1 MAMPN
6 LSEGYY
12 QSYNNCFNI
21 TLLLVINAIMYT
33 TCMDPTAFFLYPKLE
48 WQRRYE
54 ALRAS
59 YVERLPAKAVA
70 KKFNYSTGYIT
81 LLRHLFSTGK
91 LDLAEPVPEGKAKRS
106 RVNGITRTKIREYRD
121 ANLSSGEIAELLNED
136 GIEISVRTV
145 ERVLR
150 EEGYPKLPRRTRLKM
165 AMTVKGANVPEK
177 SSQITLGDIGEQ
189 HFVSE
194 HAGIYLF
201 APLLSQFNWDAVV
214 NHAGLPGSKVIPAK
228 KYLLSF
234 IALKLLGTERFAH
247 VGSYSFDPAL
257 GLFAGLNV
265 LPKCTAL
272 STYSYSLDEVHVL
285 RLQESFV
292 KQAKKLRLYDGGVVN
307 LDFHTIPHYGD
318 ESVLE
323 KNWAGARGK
332 AMKGVLSL
340 IAQDSESRLMLYTAA
355 DIQRS
360 EANDQV
366 NAFMKFWKSVH
377 RGVQPT
383 LVFDSKFTDY
393 AHLSGLNRQN
403 IKFITLRRRGDG
415 LIHALDRITDW
426 RRITI
431 PHPKRAFPN
440 PLVYESTTTLRNY
453 DGLVRQV
460 VVRGNGHEKPAF
472 LITNDFD
479 IGLELLVGTYARRW
493 RVENGIAEA
502 VKFFHLNALSSPILI
517 KVHFDVA
524 MTMIADTLY
533 SMLAKQLRGFEECN
547 AQTIYRNFI
556 KGKGVVDVDG
566 AQIDV
571 TYPRRAHNPILRN
584 INWKN
589 FPMAV
594 PGCPEGILNLSFA

>member
-1 MAMPN
+1 M
-6 LSEGYY
+6 Y
-12 QSYNNCFNI
+12 I
-21 TLLLVINAIMYT
+21 INMNPVDY
-33 TCMDPTAFFLYPKLE
+33 FRHPKLE

-54 ALRAS
+54 ALRS
-59 YVERLPAKAVA
+59 SFLDRLPAKVVA
-70 KKFNYSTGYIT
+70 QKFNYSTGYIT
-81 LLRHLFSTGK
+81 LLRHLFTTGK
-91 LDLAEPVPEGKAKRS
+91 LDLAEPVPEGKANRS
-106 RVNGITRTKIREYRD
+106 RVSATTRAKIREYRD
-121 ANLSSGEIAELLNED
+121 ADLSSGEIAELLNDD

-150 EEGYPKLPRRTRLKM
+150 EEGYKKLPRRTRLKM
-165 AMTVKGANVPEK
+165 AVTVKGTNVPEK
-177 SSQITLGDIGEQ
+177 ATRISIRELGEQ
-189 HFVSE
+189 RFVSE

-201 APLLSQFNWDAVV
+201 APFLAQFDWDSVV
-214 NHAGLPGSKVIPAK
+214 RHAGLPGSKIIPAK
-228 KYLLSF
+228 NYLLSF
-234 IALKLLGTERFAH
+234 VALKLLGMERFAH
-247 VGSYSFDPAL
+247 AGDYSFDGAL

-272 STYSYSLDEVHVL
+272 STYSYSLDEVHIM

-292 KQAKKLRLYDGGVVN
+292 KQAQRLHLYDGNVVN

-332 AMKGVLSL
+332 VMKGVLSL

-355 DIQRS
+355 DIRRS

-366 NAFMKFWKSVH
+366 YAFMKFWKSVH
-377 RGVQPT
+377 RGVSPT

-393 AHLSGLNRQN
+393 GHLSGLNRQN

-415 LIHALDRITDW
+415 LIGGLEQITDW

-431 PHPKRAFPN
+431 PHPKRTFPN
-440 PLVYESTTTLRNY
+440 PQVYESTTTLRNY

-460 VVRGNGHEKPAF
+460 VIRGNGHEKPAF

-479 IGLELLVGTYARRW
+479 TGLELLVGTYARRW

-524 MTMIADTLY
+524 MTMIADTMY
-533 SMLAKQLRGFEECN
+533 TMLAKQLRGFEDCN
-547 AQTIYRNFI
+547 AQTIFRNFVR
-556 KGKGVVDVDG
+556 GKGTVEVDSGKINVL
-566 AQIDV
+566 
-571 TYPRRAHNPILRN
+571 YPRRAHNPILRN
-584 INWKN
+584 INWSN
-589 FPMAV
+589 FPMNV
-594 PGCPEGILNLSFA
+594 PGCSGADLNLSFA

>member
-1 MAMPN
+1 MNPVD
-6 LSEGYY
+6 YFRHP
-12 QSYNNCFNI
+12 Q
-21 TLLLVINAIMYT
+21 
-33 TCMDPTAFFLYPKLE
+33 PE

-59 YVERLPAKAVA
+59 FLDRQPAKVVA
-70 KKFNYSTGYIT
+70 QRFNYSPGYIT
-81 LLRHLFSTGK
+81 LLRHLFTSGK
-91 LDLAEPVPEGKAKRS
+91 LDLAEPVPEGKANRS
-106 RVNGITRTKIREYRD
+106 RVNAATRAKLRKYRD
-121 ANLSSGEIAELLNED
+121 NGLSSGEIAELLNDD

-150 EEGYPKLPRRTRLKM
+150 EEGYKKLPRRTRLKM
-165 AMTVKGANVPEK
+165 AVTVKGANVPEK
-177 SSQITLGDIGEQ
+177 SSRISLGEISGQ
-189 HFVSE
+189 RFVSE

-201 APLLSQFNWDAVV
+201 APFLSAFDWDSIVK
-214 NHAGLPGSKVIPAK
+214 HAGLPGSKVIPAK
-228 KYLLSF
+228 NYLLSF
-234 IALKLLGTERFAH
+234 IALKLLGMERFAH
-247 VGSYSFDPAL
+247 AGDYSFDSAL

-272 STYSYSLDEVHVL
+272 STYSYSLDDVHIV

-292 KQAKKLRLYDGGVVN
+292 KQAQRQHLYDGNVVN

-332 AMKGVLSL
+332 VMKGVLSL

-366 NAFMKFWKSVH
+366 YAFMKFWKSVH
-377 RGVQPT
+377 RGVSPI

-393 AHLSGLNRQN
+393 SHLSGLNQQN

-415 LIHALDRITDW
+415 LIGGLEQITDW

-431 PHPKRAFPN
+431 PHPKRTFPN
-440 PLVYESTTTLRNY
+440 PQVYESTTTLRNY

-460 VVRGNGHEKPAF
+460 VIRGNGHEKPAF
-472 LITNDFD
+472 LITNDFTT
-479 IGLELLVGTYARRW
+479 GLELLVGMYARRW

-524 MTMIADTLY
+524 MTMVADTIY
-533 SMLAKQLRGFEECN
+533 TMLAKQLRGFEECN
-547 AQTIYRNFI
+547 APTIYRNFV
-556 KGKGVVDVDG
+556 KGKGTVEVENG
-566 AQIDV
+566 QIHV
-571 TYPRRAHNPILRN
+571 AYPRRAHNPILRN
-584 INWKN
+584 VNWSN
-589 FPMAV
+589 FPMHV
-594 PGCPEGILNLSFA
+594 PGCPGAVLNLTFD

>member
-1 MAMPN
+1 MNPVD
-6 LSEGYY
+6 Y
-12 QSYNNCFNI
+12 FRH
-21 TLLLVINAIMYT
+21 
-33 TCMDPTAFFLYPKLE
+33 PKLE

-59 YVERLPAKAVA
+59 FLDRLPAKVVA
-70 KKFNYSTGYIT
+70 QQFNYSSGYIT
-81 LLRHLFSTGK
+81 LLRHLFTTGK
-91 LDLAEPVPEGKAKRS
+91 LDLAEPVPEGKANRS
-106 RVNGITRTKIREYRD
+106 RVSAATRAKIREYRD
-121 ANLSSGEIAELLNED
+121 ADLSSGEIAELLNED
-136 GIEISVRTV
+136 GVEISVRTV

-150 EEGYPKLPRRTRLKM
+150 EEGYKKLPRRTRLKM
-165 AMTVKGANVPEK
+165 AVTVKGANVPEK
-177 SSQITLGDIGEQ
+177 STRISIGEIGEQ
-189 HFVSE
+189 RFVSE

-201 APLLSQFNWDAVV
+201 APFLSQFDWDSVVKHAV
-214 NHAGLPGSKVIPAK
+214 LPGSKIIPAK
-228 KYLLSF
+228 NYLLSF
-234 IALKLLGTERFAH
+234 IALKLLGMERFAH
-247 VGSYSFDPAL
+247 AGDYSFDSAL

-272 STYSYSLDEVHVL
+272 STYSYSLDEVNIL

-292 KQAKKLRLYDGGVVN
+292 KQAQRLHLYDGNVVN

-332 AMKGVLSL
+332 VMKGVLSL

-366 NAFMKFWKSVH
+366 YAFMKFWKSVY
-377 RGVQPT
+377 RGVSPT

-393 AHLSGLNRQN
+393 CHLSGLNRQN

-415 LIHALDRITDW
+415 LIGKLEQITDW

-431 PHPKRAFPN
+431 PHPKRTFPN
-440 PLVYESTTTLRNY
+440 PQVYESTTTLRNY

-460 VVRGNGHEKPAF
+460 VIRGNGHEKPAF

-479 IGLELLVGTYARRW
+479 TGLELLVGTYARRW

-524 MTMIADTLY
+524 MTMIADTIY
-533 SMLAKQLRGFEECN
+533 TMLAKQLRGFEECN
-547 AQTIYRNFI
+547 AQTIYRNFV
-556 KGKGVVDVDG
+556 KGKGTVAVEDG
-566 AQIDV
+566 QINV
-571 TYPRRAHNPILRN
+571 AYPRRAHNPILRN
-584 INWKN
+584 INGSN
-589 FPMAV
+589 FPLNV
-594 PGCPEGILNLSFA
+594 PGCPGAALNLTFA

>member
-1 MAMPN
+1 MNPVD
-6 LSEGYY
+6 Y
-12 QSYNNCFNI
+12 FRH
-21 TLLLVINAIMYT
+21 
-33 TCMDPTAFFLYPKLE
+33 PKLE

-59 YVERLPAKAVA
+59 FLDRLPAKVVA
-70 KKFNYSTGYIT
+70 QQFNYSSGYIT
-81 LLRHLFSTGK
+81 LLRHLFTTGK
-91 LDLAEPVPEGKAKRS
+91 LDLAEPVPEGKANRS
-106 RVNGITRTKIREYRD
+106 RVSAATRAKIREYRD
-121 ANLSSGEIAELLNED
+121 ADLSSGEIAELLNED
-136 GIEISVRTV
+136 GVEISVRTV

-150 EEGYPKLPRRTRLKM
+150 EEGYKKLPRRTRLKM
-165 AMTVKGANVPEK
+165 AVTVKGANVPEK
-177 SSQITLGDIGEQ
+177 STRISIGEIGEQ
-189 HFVSE
+189 RFVSE

-201 APLLSQFNWDAVV
+201 APFLSQFDWDSVVKHAV
-214 NHAGLPGSKVIPAK
+214 LPGSKIIPAK
-228 KYLLSF
+228 NYLLSF
-234 IALKLLGTERFAH
+234 IALKLLGMERFAH
-247 VGSYSFDPAL
+247 AGDYSFDSAL

-272 STYSYSLDEVHVL
+272 STYSYSLDEVNIL

-292 KQAKKLRLYDGGVVN
+292 KQAQRLHLYDGNVVN

-332 AMKGVLSL
+332 VMKGVLSL
-340 IAQDSESRLMLYTAA
+340 IAQESESRLMLYTAA

-366 NAFMKFWKSVH
+366 YAFMKFWKSVY
-377 RGVQPT
+377 RGVSPT

-393 AHLSGLNRQN
+393 CHLSGLNRQN

-415 LIHALDRITDW
+415 LIGKLEQITDW

-431 PHPKRAFPN
+431 PHPKRTFPN
-440 PLVYESTTTLRNY
+440 PQVYESTTTLRNY

-460 VVRGNGHEKPAF
+460 VIRGNGHEKPAF

-479 IGLELLVGTYARRW
+479 TGLELLVGTYARRG

-524 MTMIADTLY
+524 MTMIADTIY
-533 SMLAKQLRGFEECN
+533 TMLAKQLRGFEECN
-547 AQTIYRNFI
+547 AQTIYRNFV
-556 KGKGVVDVDG
+556 KGKGTVAVEDG
-566 AQIDV
+566 QINV
-571 TYPRRAHNPILRN
+571 AYPRRAHNPILRN
-584 INWKN
+584 INGSN
-589 FPMAV
+589 FPLNV
-594 PGCPEGILNLSFA
+594 PGCPGAALNLTFA